1 MERYAPDEDVYYMS
15 KSPASHIDRRRVYCF
30 MLLCFTEDEIDR
42 VVASFWLQKF
52 VYFIHCTI
60 HIFGTSKITCIYG
73 RICRAIKMDN
83 NFGRLD
89 FTQKVWNGE
98 KCIKVKQQNKPQL
111 YKTRI
116 LYFLN
121 FYQTNIWS
129 IHFFENKYSIFLQQK
144 QMMFYLSNLI
154 FDYCFI

>member
-111 YKTRI
+111 YKNKNI
-116 LYFLN
+116 IFFKLLPNQYLIYSFFWKQILN
-121 FYQTNIWS
+121 FPATKANDVL
-129 IHFFENKYSIFLQQK
+129 FK
-144 QMMFYLSNLI
+144 
-154 FDYCFI
+154 